1 MEAMDVLKLA
11 RLNVDEAKVLSID
24 PKDCPPLDDAVV
36 LVEPVVEPL
45 DHILQKELPCQVLV
59 ENHAASSF
67 RCRMR
72 KRLKALGIAA

>member
-1 MEAMDVLKLA
+1 MDVLKLA

-45 DHILQKELPCQVLV
+45 DHILQKERQVLV